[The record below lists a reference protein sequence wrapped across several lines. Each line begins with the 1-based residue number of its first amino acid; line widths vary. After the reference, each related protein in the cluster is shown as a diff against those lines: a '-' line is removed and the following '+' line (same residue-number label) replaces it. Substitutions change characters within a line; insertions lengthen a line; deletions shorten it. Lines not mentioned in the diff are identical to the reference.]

1 MSDRGSVA
9 PTVALKSYTPTVVFG
24 QSQSEKTSLQ
34 TPPLH
39 LDKSP
44 RKRKRSPAPAGTPSP
59 VKRIVYGRFKESV
72 GQPASPIAKPVF
84 MRVKKE
90 QRQIRGVKHV
100 AFHHLPTPDFPAY
113 IVTDEAF
120 HVLLSKAG
128 KGAQAEASF
137 SKSFPL
143 SMDKSPK
150 RTVVKIARKPFT
162 PQKKLLERLERH
174 EGIDVPGASGALIS
188 SSNRLPSRFAVFQ
201 RSDGDL
207 NHINYS
213 DPRFE
218 VSYGASPVPF
228 ITGQLISM
236 AAGLEELHDA
246 GLIHRDIKGPNAL
259 FNIGGLGKLT
269 DTDLLMEELGAE
281 KTHTVGTTPEYAA
294 PYIWADVTKQRVM
307 EGRRISSIGHQSK
320 ASDKFAFG
328 AMIQTDVVTRVISG
342 LSKIHHIDNPL
353 DLRPVKVVEKQY
365 GTLFTDEEMLQVDRE
380 HSGRVVYRWPNPLTK
395 SPGYLWKY
403 PTREDACAK
412 TFSAIDKLAEHLP
425 AKELA
430 ALKQLARLAYILQD
444 PDQTKMM
451 STADLVSALQAI
463 GNQF

>member
-1 MSDRGSVA
+1 MSEGASL
-9 PTVALKSYTPTVVFG
+9 THTVVTHTVVLSNSCETTVG
-24 QSQSEKTSLQ
+24 NGDQGSNQRDVSRKRLREKDVVVE
-34 TPPLH
+34 TPPQLRQKVSERFVR
-39 LDKSP
+39 LL
-44 RKRKRSPAPAGTPSP
+44 GGGPSAAQSLFDE
-59 VKRIVYGRFKESV
+59 I
-72 GQPASPIAKPVF
+72 
-84 MRVKKE
+84 KKE
-90 QRQIRGVKHV
+90 QHSIRGVKHV
-100 AFHHLPTPDFPAY
+100 AFHHLPTPLFPGF
-113 IVTDEAF
+113 IVTAKDI
-120 HVLLSKAG
+120 HVLLKSAG

-150 RTVVKIARKPFT
+150 RAVVKIAKKPFT
-162 PQKKLLERLERH
+162 PQKKLLARLEKH
-174 EGIDVPGASGALIS
+174 DGIDVPGASGALIS

-218 VSYGASPVPF
+218 VSYGAYPVPF

-236 AAGLEELHDA
+236 AAGLEALHDA

-294 PYIWADVTKQRVM
+294 PYIWSDVTKQRVVKN
-307 EGRRISSIGHQSK
+307 RRLTSIGHQSK
-320 ASDKFAFG
+320 ATDKFAFG

-342 LSKIHHIDNPL
+342 LSKIHHIENPL

-365 GTLFTDEEMLQVDRE
+365 STRFTDEEMLQVDRE

-395 SPGYLWKY
+395 SPGYLSKY

-430 ALKQLARLAYILQD
+430 ALKQLACLAYILQD